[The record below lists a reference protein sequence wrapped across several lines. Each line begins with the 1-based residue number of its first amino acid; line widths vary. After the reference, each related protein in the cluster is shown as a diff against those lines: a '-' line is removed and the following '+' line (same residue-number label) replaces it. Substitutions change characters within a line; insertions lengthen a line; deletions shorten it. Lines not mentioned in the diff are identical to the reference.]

1 MRRIATP
8 GQVRVLSC
16 FAAIV
21 FAVAA
26 TLALA
31 APARS
36 TETGPGITPDAAL
49 ERLRTGNES
58 FASGKSAFPRCS
70 AERRTQT
77 AREGQKPIATVLG
90 CSDSRAPLELLFDQ
104 GIGDLF
110 VVRVAGNVASVDET
124 GSVEYAVGHLGTPVI
139 VVLGH
144 SGCGAVTAVAT
155 GAELHGSVARL
166 AENIRPAVEK
176 AKAGHPGLSGE
187 ALVPA
192 AIEENVWRSAEE
204 LFKLSAEVRERVR
217 EGTLKVVGAVYDL
230 SSGRV
235 TWLGPHPGQARLAKE
250 GVAAH

>member
-8 GQVRVLSC
+8 GRVRALSD

-26 TLALA
+26 ALALA

-49 ERLRTGNES
+49 ERLRKGNEA
-58 FASGKSAFPRCS
+58 FAAGKSAFPRCG
-70 AERRTQT
+70 ADRRAQT

-90 CSDSRAPLELLFDQ
+90 CSDSRAPLELLFDL

-110 VVRVAGNVASVDET
+110 AVRVAGNVSAVDEM
-124 GSVEYAVGHLGTPVI
+124 GSVEYAVGHLGTPLI

-166 AENIRPAVEK
+166 ADNIRPAVEK
-176 AKAGHPGLSGE
+176 AKAEHPGLSGE
-187 ALVPA
+187 ALIPVA
-192 AIEENVWRSAEE
+192 VEANVWRSVEE
-204 LFKLSAEVRERVR
+204 LFKSSAEVRAAKGNANSGKRAEVERA
-217 EGTLKVVGAVYDL
+217 LK
-230 SSGRV
+230 
-235 TWLGPHPGQARLAKE
+235 K
-250 GVAAH
+250 